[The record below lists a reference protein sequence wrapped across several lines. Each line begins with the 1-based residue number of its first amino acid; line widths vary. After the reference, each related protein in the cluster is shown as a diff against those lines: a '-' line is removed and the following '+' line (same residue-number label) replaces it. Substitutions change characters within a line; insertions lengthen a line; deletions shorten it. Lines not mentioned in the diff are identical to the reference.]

1 MATYNIT
8 VESSSRFTGS
18 HRLGEFSNELYPNIT
33 IQFGDTINF
42 TLKNTEDTAITIEGP
57 FDQSDEKQFTT
68 SFENKFNSTG
78 DINGTVVQFST
89 ANYQFAGEHFYYSAE
104 GYDEQGSLIIT
115 SAPVV
120 TTSTTTTTAAP
131 IPDAST
137 SYEFN
142 KFFKIIPAN
151 ESFLEPSYPGHPV
164 YNTNYN
170 RSSLEQTVGSINSFL
185 QSTTFN
191 SIDTTWR
198 GGGTADNPYQAD
210 MLSQF
215 GYNYGSNAGFALYQ
229 AFLKNSSQIKINTPG
244 RIYYS
249 FTPEQFNICS
259 TYVTVSVGTRNSNTT
274 SIQVID
280 NLFVGSNATNLL
292 ASVEGSYQVTNVNN
306 HPYIIFSCGDKTCAD
321 SRTASVFKNLKVW
334 FVPDNPNATPI
345 ADPDTGE
352 VVVTTSTTSTTAAPV
367 LDPCRCGSFS
377 FPASGLLTVNNKTS
391 ALLHTRTAHVGEQQ
405 KFTTAANKISSSSPL
420 LPNAI
425 SLDFSSYPV
434 HISHSVRLAL
444 RTEEDGLIAST
455 YLNVEDEVFSIGE
468 KIEFKNFNNYIDL
481 REKVL
486 ILEAESICK
495 FDQSEPAC
503 CDKMPE
509 GIVFADKISDLFI
522 LPEATTTPP
531 PVECYY
537 NILTDPSDPY
547 TPTHSGFENTFGN
560 MNTQYFHTLEKR
572 EDEQQWKAYKRTR
585 IGFQGAGSSK
595 YGVLASNEHFLLFAG
610 NQDYTEFKIG
620 DLVKFSNLNA
630 NGNPP
635 TNDEVF
641 YPAMSRISPSII
653 NIDAVYQV
661 KGFID
666 NDLLTEV
673 NPAHHRTGSQ
683 SILLGCPEGKG
694 TCDALTDNKAM
705 WWFDKVSPSLNEST
719 TYKLEGLTSGAIR
732 IASQNDLIHAIG
744 GKTAKE
750 IREGGHPYGFE
761 GDNGVDSG
769 TASASANN
777 TPFVVGETV
786 RVTGFGESVYPN
798 DDSNPNVTHPH
809 VSKIDGVY
817 TVTGIDI
824 ATHGKHFIITICVP
838 PPPPPSYFDA
848 LKPPVFQFWTN
859 YEKADG
865 SLLDSYDTLGID
877 TNKTTDKELLAL
889 RVFFFEKTP
898 LLSLPKEPGPIF
910 GVNWSEQDIYYY
922 MTMAPSETDNTTGD
936 YCNWLRLCDSN
947 SVLNIKTEHW
957 LGGENIN
964 IPGSYAGHFLTGEH
978 WHGTAARQFLPLQYY
993 SFEKELFDPTKEG
1006 NERWRGYGK
1015 DEFEGRTFDC
1025 ESRRLFQ
1032 IVRHNNF
1039 SDPSPNAIRPFV
1051 KWYNVDRMVDLVD
1064 GEGTKAARKLYTLLG
1079 ANPTIFEGG
1088 DQASF
1093 LSNVWVP
1100 KGAEPFGGGN
1110 WTRIQPQLFDNGAEV
1125 VRYTLE
1131 KKRILWRIPF
1141 RFKLSISKDG
1151 IVTHTMVNRGFTAD
1165 DAVNLV
1171 PQEEYQLT
1179 TLNLYVEYYRIS
1191 DIDRSPST

>member
-1 MATYNIT
+1 MAIYNIT

-57 FDQSDEKQFTT
+57 VDQADEKQFTT
-68 SFENKFNSTG
+68 SFENKFNTTD
-78 DINGTVVQFST
+78 DINGTVVTFST

-104 GYDEQGSLIIT
+104 GYDQQGSLIIT

-142 KFFKIIPAN
+142 KFFKIVPAN

-164 YNTNYN
+164 YNINYN

-191 SIDTTWR
+191 SIGTTWR
-198 GGGTADNPYQAD
+198 GGGTAQNPYQAD
-210 MLSQF
+210 VLSQF

-244 RIYYS
+244 KIYYS
-249 FTPEQFNICS
+249 FTPEQFNVCS
-259 TYVTVSVGTRNSNTT
+259 TYVTISVGTRNNDTT

-280 NLFVGSNATNLL
+280 DLFVGSNATNIL
-292 ASVEGSYQVTNVNN
+292 ASVEGSYQITNVNN
-306 HPYIIFSCGDKTCAD
+306 NPYIIFSCGDKTCAD
-321 SRTASVFKNLKVW
+321 SRTASGFKNLKVW

-345 ADPDTGE
+345 SDPDTGE
-352 VVVTTSTTSTTAAPV
+352 VVVTTSTTSTTVAPV

-377 FPASGLLTVNNKTS
+377 FPPSGLLNINTKS
-391 ALLHTRTAHVGEQQ
+391 SSLLHTTTANIGEQQ
-405 KFTTAANKISSSSPL
+405 KFTTVANKISSSSPL

-455 YLNVEDEVFSIGE
+455 YLNVEDKIFSIGE
-468 KIEFKNFNNYIDL
+468 KIKFNNFNNYIDL

-509 GIVFADKISDLFI
+509 EIVFADKLSNLFL

-531 PVECYY
+531 PFECYY
-537 NILTDPSDPY
+537 NKTDSSYHAGYIKMGGIHSPSRNVTY
-547 TPTHSGFENTFGN
+547 
-560 MNTQYFHTLEKR
+560 MHTIEKR
-572 EDEQQWKAYKRTR
+572 EDGEKYKAYKFGF
-585 IGFQGAGSSK
+585 IGFQGAGSNK
-595 YGVLASNEHFLLFAG
+595 YNPDNIPYTDEHFTVFGG
-610 NQDYTEFKIG
+610 NQDYTQFSVG
-620 DLVKFSNLNA
+620 DLVVFDNLMPDGTVNPMATDFDFYNTFSI
-630 NGNPP
+630 
-635 TNDEVF
+635 
-641 YPAMSRISPSII
+641 ISPEVI
-653 NIDAVYQV
+653 NTSATYEV
-661 KGFID
+661 KGFVV
-666 NDLLTEV
+666 NEYLTEIS
-673 NPAHHRTGSQ
+673 PTFHRTGSQ
-683 SILLGCPEGKG
+683 AVILGCSENKG
-694 TCDALTDNKAM
+694 SCALLTENEAM
-705 WWFDKVSPSLNEST
+705 WWFNRVSASLNEST

-732 IASQNDLIHAIG
+732 IASQNDLFHAIG

-769 TASASANN
+769 TASASAND
-777 TPFVVGETV
+777 TPFIVGESV

-798 DDSNPNVTHPH
+798 DDSNSNVTHPH

-817 TVTGIDI
+817 TVTGNAI
-824 ATHGKHFIITICVP
+824 ATHGKHYIITICVP
-838 PPPPPSYFDA
+838 PPPPPSYLDA
-848 LKPPVFQFWTN
+848 LKPPIFQLWTN

-865 SLLDSYDTLGID
+865 SLLDSYYELGID
-877 TNKTTDKELLAL
+877 TDKTTDKELLAL

-898 LLSLPKEPGPIF
+898 LLSLPKEIGSVF

-936 YCNWLRLCDSN
+936 YCNWLRLCESN
-947 SVLNIKTEHW
+947 EFINIKTERW
-957 LGGENIN
+957 LGGEDVNIT
-964 IPGSYAGHFLTGEH
+964 GSHLDHFLAGEH
-978 WHGTAARQFLPLQYY
+978 WHDTAARQFLPLQYY

-1015 DEFEGRTFDC
+1015 TEFMGRTFDC

-1039 SDPSPNAIRPFV
+1039 SDPSNVAIRPFV
-1051 KWYNVDRMVDLVD
+1051 EWYNVETTSDALSK
-1064 GEGTKAARKLYTLLG
+1064 EKEKLYSILG
-1079 ANPTIFEGG
+1079 VADG
-1088 DQASF
+1088 DAV
-1093 LSNVWVP
+1093 SNVWAI
-1100 KGAEPFGGGN
+1100 KGAYPSYVAP
-1110 WTRIQPQLFDNGAEV
+1110 WTRIRPQLFDNGEEV
-1125 VRYTLE
+1125 IRYTLD
-1131 KKRILWRIPF
+1131 KRQVDWTIPM
-1141 RFKLSISKDG
+1141 RFKLSINKSDG
-1151 IVTHTMVNRGFTAD
+1151 TIINMVNRGFTAD
-1165 DAVNLV
+1165 DALNLV

-1179 TLNLYVEYYRIS
+1179 QSKIRVNYYRIS